1 VTPEFNRPE
10 RVDTIGE
17 RERVVEV
24 AATSAE
30 CESLCRRF
38 DFLSLDRLEASW
50 TIRREANGIAARGR
64 VRARL
69 AQPCSVTG
77 EPVPADVDEEARL
90 IFVPEGDASEEELE
104 LDADAADTVFYDGGV
119 IDLGE
124 AAAETMA
131 LALDP
136 FPRAPGAEQAL
147 REAGVRGDDEPDA
160 GGAFGALASLRDKL
174 GK

>member
-1 VTPEFNRPE
+1 MNPEFSRPE
-10 RVDTIGE
+10 RIDTIGD

-24 AATSAE
+24 AANPEERAA
-30 CESLCRRF
+30 LARRF
-38 DFLSLDRLEASW
+38 DLVSLDALEANW
-50 TIRREANGIAARGR
+50 TIRREAAGIAAKGR

-69 AQPCSVTG
+69 AQACSITG
-77 EPVPADVDEEARL
+77 DPVPATVDEEVRL
-90 IFVPEGDASEEELE
+90 LFVPEGDASEEELE
-104 LDADAADTVFYDGGV
+104 LDADAADTVFYDGGA

-147 REAGVRGDDEPDA
+147 REAGVRGDDEPDT
-160 GGAFGALASLRDKL
+160 GGAFGVLAGLRDRL